1 MGNGSFDEG
10 PAPQVLGTEPSTIAE
25 LSAARSH
32 GVASE
37 SSTRQSK
44 RAKCRFFKSKK
55 GCRLGSTCPYLHDA
69 SALES
74 NRTPSEHQT
83 PTQPLGGDTE
93 TPVQEI
99 VADAQKLKIGGKSK
113 SSAASAPAQP
123 QRPVSK
129 LEQSDPREF
138 QINQLRRRYRPQETN
153 DDQGSILTFGLVPSD
168 PDFPFEL
175 ERLQCVL
182 HVPSS
187 YPNGRPTLTVT
198 NSEMEAAY
206 QANVAR
212 GFDDIV
218 DFTIRTNNRGTL
230 LTWLNSLDKQLE
242 KLLTSLERGPTL
254 KFFSNVGDATAT
266 KEPTKGPEK
275 TSSQSSSQVNAKAS
289 TVHAKKPTVA
299 PQARNTAPKLSAEA
313 KAAAEKR
320 RALETK
326 QLEARLGRIPM
337 FQKMQD
343 GRTFIIPVQPAKKD
357 CLPRALQALK
367 TVKLLVPTLYP
378 VEHSSIKLQGVDG
391 PEAKATETGFSQW
404 VEQTSQLNLVSQIN
418 YLASNMHKFA
428 ETPPPEEEE
437 PSEAISSTAE
447 EEKDEVEEFTQAEP
461 STQDSED
468 RPHLHVIPRPP
479 EWSVPDPHSGAE
491 ETTGESSYEEDEYSE
506 EEEDE
511 EGGAPVPPSLDT
523 STPGRGVALS
533 FPFLELYG
541 IELLELTTLN
551 ITVKCDRC
559 KTSADIKNVPH
570 VSDEKGAMPKMESC
584 KKCANNMSVAFRRQL
599 MHTHANRAGYLDMDG
614 CTIGD
619 MLLSNFIPTCA
630 ECSTAHPAPGVSAVR
645 GESAMAICRDCH
657 RKMVFKIPEVKF
669 LLVGSAAISAR
680 GALPLKRKPKEVL
693 GIVAGQELPRRGRC
707 QHYAKSQ
714 RWFRFSCCA
723 KVFPCDKCH
732 DAETDHP
739 NEHANRMICGYC
751 SREQVYR
758 PENCGICKAILIGKA
773 GSGFWEGGK
782 GTRNRALMSRKDPRK
797 FKRRGGNAPT
807 SSSSKRK

>member
-1 MGNGSFDEG
+1 MF
-10 PAPQVLGTEPSTIAE
+10 
-25 LSAARSH
+25 RSDAN
-32 GVASE
+32 VYP
-37 SSTRQSK
+37 
-44 RAKCRFFKSKK
+44 

-93 TPVQEI
+93 TPVQKI

-113 SSAASAPAQP
+113 NSAASAPAQP

-153 DDQGSILTFGLVPSD
+153 DGRGSILTFGLVPSD

-218 DFTIRTNNRGTL
+218 DFTIRTNNQGTL

-242 KLLTSLERGPTL
+242 KLLTSLERGPPL

-266 KEPTKGPEK
+266 KKPTKGPEK
-275 TSSQSSSQVNAKAS
+275 TSDQSSSQINAKAS
-289 TVHAKKPTVA
+289 TFRAEKPTVA

-337 FQKMQD
+337 FQKIQD
-343 GRTFIIPVQPAKKD
+343 GRTFIIPVQPIKKD

-378 VEHSSIKLQGVDG
+378 LEHSSIKLQGVDG

-428 ETPPPEEEE
+428 ETPLPGEEE

-447 EEKDEVEEFTQAEP
+447 EEEDEVEEFTQAEP

-491 ETTGESSYEEDEYSE
+491 EATDESSYEEGEYSE

-584 KKCANNMSVAFRRQL
+584 KKCANNMSVGEFGIL
-599 MHTHANRAGYLDMDG
+599 
-614 CTIGD
+614 C
-619 MLLSNFIPTCA
+619 LL
-630 ECSTAHPAPGVSAVR
+630 
-645 GESAMAICRDCH
+645 
-657 RKMVFKIPEVKF
+657 
-669 LLVGSAAISAR
+669 LL
-680 GALPLKRKPKEVL
+680 
-693 GIVAGQELPRRGRC
+693 
-707 QHYAKSQ
+707 
-714 RWFRFSCCA
+714 
-723 KVFPCDKCH
+723 
-732 DAETDHP
+732 
-739 NEHANRMICGYC
+739 
-751 SREQVYR
+751 
-758 PENCGICKAILIGKA
+758 
-773 GSGFWEGGK
+773 
-782 GTRNRALMSRKDPRK
+782 
-797 FKRRGGNAPT
+797 
-807 SSSSKRK
+807 